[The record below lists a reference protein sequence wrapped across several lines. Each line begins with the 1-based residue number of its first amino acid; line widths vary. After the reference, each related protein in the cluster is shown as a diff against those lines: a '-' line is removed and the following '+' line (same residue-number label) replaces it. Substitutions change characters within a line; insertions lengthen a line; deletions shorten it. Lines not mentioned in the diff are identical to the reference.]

1 MPAEIIKKQLIRI
14 PSKSGV
20 YRFIDDKDN
29 ILYIGKAK
37 DLKKRISSYLNIN
50 QLSTRIL
57 RMINLAIN
65 VEFIQTKN
73 EVEALLLENN
83 LIKKHQPKFNIL
95 LKDDKTF
102 PQILISNHNYP
113 KISKYRGQKQD
124 QGHYF
129 GPFASTYDV
138 NKTINILRK
147 VFKIRNCSDQE
158 FSRRKTPCL
167 EYQIKK
173 CSAPCVNYI
182 DKKDYKSSINNALS
196 FLNGKTKDIQDQL
209 SKDMIKFS
217 NNLDYEKAAQLR
229 DQIKSLNSIQYKQ
242 NINLSEGKDFDI
254 IIAKSINDSVI
265 IYISFYR
272 SGQNFGARPY
282 FFKKNED
289 STDQEILKSFIGQF
303 YITQKPAKNIIINQ
317 EIEDGNIISSF
328 LSKLL
333 STKVNLILPKKGLK
347 HQLVLDYENIAL
359 QNLERKISHNLNNKQ
374 LLMEVKKL
382 FNLKKIPQKIEV
394 YDNSHTFNS
403 NAIGALITAGV
414 DGFIKSGYRKF
425 NIAKLSQLTNK
436 DDTAMLKEVLL
447 RRFDSKKLNKNSKK
461 YNEKF
466 NNYPDFI
473 IIDGGKGQL
482 NAANEIFNKLNI
494 KIPFIAMSKGKKRN
508 AGEEWFHQINK
519 ESFTI
524 DKNDP
529 VMYYLQRLRDEA
541 HRFAIMTH
549 RKKRDKAMIK
559 S

>member
-20 YRFIDDKDN
+20 YRFIDNKDN

-113 KISKYRGQKQD
+113 RISKYRGQKQD
-124 QGHYF
+124 QGQYF

-147 VFKIRNCSDQE
+147 AFKIRNCSDQE

-217 NNLDYEKAAQLR
+217 NNLDYEKAAHLR

-272 SGQNFGARPY
+272 SGQNFGSRPY

-317 EIEDGNIISSF
+317 EIEEKNIISSF

-333 STKVNLILPKKGLK
+333 STKVNLIFPKKGLK
-347 HQLVLDYENIAL
+347 HQLVLDYANIAL

-374 LLMEVKKL
+374 LLIEVKKL

-549 RKKRDKAMIK
+549 RKKRDKAMINF
-559 S
+559 